1 MPKKALHIQPSGAV
15 LPTAWPPSG
24 AGLRT
29 ASLGTVIMGLLFVG
43 GCSYVPDALNPIEW
57 YKDTVNL
64 FTDDDVPDE
73 TAERGQPPL
82 KSGLV
87 ADRAAP
93 PPGGDQPYPNLGTVP
108 PRPRASSP
116 AERQQAVQALTA
128 PAPRQYATGT
138 GTRQAAAASTLQPAA
153 PPPPAQPMMPMAAPA
168 PVSPQA
174 AQMAAAAPPPPQL
187 QMRPSSIVEETYR
200 ARLAQ
205 RRPGGEF
212 VALGPANAAAPVD
225 QPFRTVIVS
234 SNGVELG
241 NPVPTPDYE
250 RSGFFAQG
258 SGPSGKALRV
268 ATILFPNG
276 SARLS
281 STDRSILRKVYVL
294 HRRKGGKVRIIGH
307 ASSRTRNLTAV
318 KHKMVNFNIS
328 VSRADAIAKE
338 LMRLGVKRADILVGA
353 RADTE
358 PMYYEVMPSG
368 EAGNRRAEIYLES

>member
-1 MPKKALHIQPSGAV
+1 MPKRVMHILS
-15 LPTAWPPSG
+15 LG

-29 ASLGTVIMGLLFVG
+29 ASLGTVIIGLLFVG
-43 GCSYVPDALNPIEW
+43 GCSSVPDALNPIEW

-64 FTDDDVPDE
+64 FTGDDVPDE

-87 ADRAAP
+87 ADRGAP
-93 PPGGDQPYPNLGTVP
+93 PPGVDQPYPNLSTVP
-108 PRPRASSP
+108 ARPQASSP
-116 AERQQAVQALTA
+116 AERQQAVQAMTA
-128 PAPRQYATGT
+128 APRQYATGNV
-138 GTRQAAAASTLQPAA
+138 TRQGAAASTLQPAA
-153 PPPPAQPMMPMAAPA
+153 PPPPARPMASMAAPV

-174 AQMAAAAPPPPQL
+174 PLSPQAAQVGASAPPPQL
-187 QMRPSSIVEETYR
+187 QMRRSTSVEETYR

-205 RRPGGEF
+205 RRPGEGF
-212 VALGPANAAAPVD
+212 AALGPANAAAPVD

-234 SNGVELG
+234 SNGVEIG
-241 NPVPTPDYE
+241 NTVPTPDYE
-250 RSGFFAQG
+250 RSAFFDQG
-258 SGPSGKALRV
+258 SGPSGNALRV

-276 SARLS
+276 SARLN
-281 STDRSILRKVYVL
+281 STDRRILRKVYAL
-294 HRRKGGKVRIIGH
+294 HRRNGGKVRIIGH

-338 LMRLGVKRADILVGA
+338 LMRLGVKRANILVGA

>member
-1 MPKKALHIQPSGAV
+1 MPKKVMHIPPLGAV
-15 LPTAWPPSG
+15 
-24 AGLRT
+24 LRT

-43 GCSYVPDALNPIEW
+43 GCSSVPDALNPVEW
-57 YKDTVNL
+57 YKDTVN
-64 FTDDDVPDE
+64 FITGDDVVDE

-87 ADRAAP
+87 ADRGAP

-108 PRPRASSP
+108 PRPQASSP
-116 AERQQAVQALTA
+116 AERQQAVQALSA
-128 PAPRQYATGT
+128 QAPRQYATGNV
-138 GTRQAAAASTLQPAA
+138 TRQGAAASTLQPAA
-153 PPPPAQPMMPMAAPA
+153 PPPPAQPMVPMAAPA

-174 AQMAAAAPPPPQL
+174 AQVGAPQMAASAPPPQL
-187 QMRPSSIVEETYR
+187 QLRRSTSVEETYR

-205 RRPGGEF
+205 RLPAQGF
-212 VALGPANAAAPVD
+212 AALGPANAAAPLD

-250 RSGFFAQG
+250 RSAFFAQG
-258 SGPSGKALRV
+258 SGPSGNALRV

-276 SARLS
+276 SARLNS
-281 STDRSILRKVYVL
+281 SDRSILRKVYAL
-294 HRRKGGKVRIIGH
+294 HRRNGGRVRIIGH

-338 LMRLGVKRADILVGA
+338 LMRLGVRRADILLGA
-353 RADTE
+353 RADSE